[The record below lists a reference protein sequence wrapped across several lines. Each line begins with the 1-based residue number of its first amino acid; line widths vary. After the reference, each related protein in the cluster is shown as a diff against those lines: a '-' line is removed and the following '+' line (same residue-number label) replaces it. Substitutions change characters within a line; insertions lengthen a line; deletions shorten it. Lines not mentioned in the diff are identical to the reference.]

1 MATPNLLNNR
11 PIDAELQV
19 AASTAVTTTA
29 STTAV
34 AIPSIGCG
42 DEDLGL
48 LLNVTVATGTFDAS
62 NHYTVELLASTA
74 SGGTYYTVTN
84 DIVTAVGSKLIAFN
98 TRQVA
103 AAVGSND
110 ATHYKLTVTKVGT
123 TATALTLS
131 AHVVR
136 GVC

>member
-1 MATPNLLNNR
+1 MPFLNNR

-34 AIPSIGCG
+34 NITSIGCG
-42 DEDLGL
+42 EEDLGL
-48 LLNVTVATGTFDAS
+48 LLNITVATGTFDAS
-62 NHYTVELLASTA
+62 NHYTVELLASET

-84 DIVTAVGSKLIAFN
+84 DIVMAVGSKLIAFN
-98 TRQVA
+98 TRQVV
-103 AAVGSND
+103 AAVGTNN
-110 ATHYKLTVTKVGT
+110 AAYYKLTVTKVGT

-131 AHVVR
+131 AQVTR
-136 GVC
+136 GGC

>member
-1 MATPNLLNNR
+1 MPQLNNR
-11 PIDAELQV
+11 TYDLELQV

-42 DEDLGL
+42 EEDLNL

-62 NHYTVELLASTA
+62 NYYTVELLASTTV
-74 SGGTYYTVTN
+74 GGTYYTVTN
-84 DIVTAVGSKLIAFN
+84 DIVMAVGSKLIAFN
-98 TRQVA
+98 TRQVV
-103 AAVGSND
+103 AAVGSQD
-110 ATHYKLTVTKVGT
+110 AGFYKLTVTKVGS

-131 AHVVR
+131 AQVTR
-136 GVC
+136 GVN

>member
-1 MATPNLLNNR
+1 MPQLNNR
-11 PIDAELQV
+11 IQDSELVV

-42 DEDLGL
+42 DEDLNL
-48 LLNVTVATGTFDAS
+48 VLNVTVATGTFDAS
-62 NHYTVELLASTA
+62 NYYTVELLASTA
-74 SGGTYYTVTN
+74 VGGTYYPVTN
-84 DIVTAVGSKLIAFN
+84 DIMSAIGSHVIAFN

-103 AAVGSND
+103 LATGSND
-110 ATHYKLTVTKVGT
+110 STHYKLTVTKVGT

-131 AHVVR
+131 AYIAR

>member
-1 MATPNLLNNR
+1 MPNLNNR
-11 PIDAELQV
+11 TYDSQLEV

-34 AIPSIGCG
+34 NILSIGCG
-42 DEDLGL
+42 DKDLGL

-62 NHYTVELLASTA
+62 NYYTVELLASET

-84 DIVTAVGSKLIAFN
+84 DIVMATGSKLVAFN

-103 AAVGSND
+103 AAVGTQN
-110 ATHYKLTVTKVGT
+110 AAYYKLTVTKVGT

-131 AHVVR
+131 AQVVR

>member
-1 MATPNLLNNR
+1 MPQLNNR
-11 PIDAELQV
+11 TYDTELQV

-42 DEDLGL
+42 DEDLNL
-48 LLNVTVATGTFDAS
+48 VLNVTVATGTFDAS
-62 NHYTVELLASTA
+62 NYYTVELLASET

-84 DIVTAVGSKLIAFN
+84 DIVMAVGSKLIAFN

-103 AAVGSND
+103 AAVGTQN
-110 ATHYKLTVTKVGT
+110 AAYYKLTVTKVGT
-123 TATALTLS
+123 TATNLTLS
-131 AHVVR
+131 AQVTR